1 MNDNIWDSWKRFLK
15 PENLKSNMII
25 LSLFVTS
32 YEILKDSIIG
42 RIREFYTN
50 GFNEK
55 GWIIN
60 KEYYTEVINLD
71 KKKRELHASI
81 EWLRKREA
89 IDEYDI
95 VQFYEIKDC
104 RNKLVHEI
112 VNYITK
118 ESTVNPVPL
127 FPKMINLLNK
137 IEKWWIVNVEID
149 INPDLYDK
157 EIDEEGIVPEPLIM
171 LRVLA
176 DIALGNE
183 KESNFYYDNFKR
195 QDE

>member
-1 MNDNIWDSWKRFLK
+1 MNNNIWDSWKRFLK

-32 YEILKDSIIG
+32 YEILKDSIIR

-55 GWIIN
+55 GWIVD
-60 KEYYTEVINLD
+60 KEYYAKVMSLNKSPLY
-71 KKKRELHASI
+71 ASL
-81 EWLRKREA
+81 EWLKSRKA
-89 IDEYDI
+89 IDEKDI
-95 VQFYEIKDC
+95 EQFNEIKEC

-112 VNYITK
+112 VDYITK
-118 ESTVNPVPL
+118 ESSVNPIPL

-157 EIDEEGIVPEPLIM
+157 EIDEEGIIPGPLIM

-176 DIALGNE
+176 DIAIGNE

-195 QDE
+195 QEEG